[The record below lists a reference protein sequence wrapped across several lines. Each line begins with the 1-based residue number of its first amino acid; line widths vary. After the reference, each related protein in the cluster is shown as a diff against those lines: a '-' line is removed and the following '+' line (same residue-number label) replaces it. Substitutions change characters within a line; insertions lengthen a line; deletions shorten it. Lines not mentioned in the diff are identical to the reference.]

1 MAMPKT
7 TNPQAAKFIRAIA
20 RPYDVLAST
29 FKDGNN
35 DKLYAEFHVAQN
47 VWQNVSAR
55 RPKVGLMFART
66 TG

>member
-1 MAMPKT
+1 MPKT

-35 DKLYAEFHVAQN
+35 DKLYAEFQVAQN

-55 RPKVGLMFART
+55 RPEVGLMFART